1 MARCA
6 PSRLFRRPLRR
17 RLPAD
22 KLPTNANKIPKAIVD
37 LKQSRI
43 FLELTAP
50 SRPSQNSRYKN
61 FTSPSSNP
69 IVSSLHSRDF
79 SDQST
84 QSSQPYTHPSRMTRL
99 LSEIRAERERGEH
112 HARIEA
118 LRLENQRREDATA
131 RYQAMKIDRTGTD
144 TRQPRERK
152 TRPLGLERTAIN
164 IWGAAGIP
172 DVPPIS
178 VKPNPEVE
186 PEVATTS
193 LPTTDERVSENKMGQ
208 EEEQG
213 VFEKLVEVFSNPST
227 DQLSPHLS
235 VPASTASHYDADGY
249 HPRWQYTRWHTKNG
263 KWRR

>member
-1 MARCA
+1 
-6 PSRLFRRPLRR
+6 
-17 RLPAD
+17 
-22 KLPTNANKIPKAIVD
+22 
-37 LKQSRI
+37 
-43 FLELTAP
+43 
-50 SRPSQNSRYKN
+50 
-61 FTSPSSNP
+61 
-69 IVSSLHSRDF
+69 
-79 SDQST
+79 
-84 QSSQPYTHPSRMTRL
+84 
-99 LSEIRAERERGEH
+99 
-112 HARIEA
+112 
-118 LRLENQRREDATA
+118 
-131 RYQAMKIDRTGTD
+131 MKIDRAGTD

-186 PEVATTS
+186 LEVATTS
-193 LPTTDERVSENKMGQ
+193 LPTTEERVSENKMGQ

-213 VFEKLVEVFSNPST
+213 VFEKLVEVFSNQST

-235 VPASTASHYDADGY
+235 VPASTASHYDVDGY